1 MVIAS
6 AGVRVGVR
14 VVPSARGYRA
24 MPCRA
29 HATACHAVLAN
40 GEPGIVPCLAMACRA
55 MHTMYHAVPRRAVP
69 HVPHNN
75 LPCTIMNCALQHMH
89 RASCS
94 SAVQCGQCAKY
105 EGAIWATNCELTVHF
120 LVPTTTTSHSCYLLS
135 RYTGPL
141 CGPAQYH
148 YYLPCTWHA
157 VRVCVRSIRTIA

>member
-40 GEPGIVPCLAMACRA
+40 GEPGIVPCLVMACRA

-69 HVPHNN
+69 HVPHN
-75 LPCTIMNCALQHMH
+75 LPCTIMHRALQHMH

-105 EGAIWATNCELTVHF
+105 EGAIWATNCELTVHGA
-120 LVPTTTTSHSCYLLS
+120 LSGAYDHYITQLLPAISLHGATLWACSVPLL
-135 RYTGPL
+135 
-141 CGPAQYH
+141 PAMYVA
-148 YYLPCTWHA
+148 CCA
-157 VRVCVRSIRTIA
+157 RVCA